1 MLMMRLWKKQ
11 IINFK
16 NLCRYGVF
24 ISYLHKFY
32 FIMKKYFKIIF
43 FYTFLGF
50 IPDIINNLSEYFFN
64 ISIPISNEFVDRMG
78 HTKIIVLTV
87 VIGPIIETFFFQTAF
102 FKGLLHFKFFKDNM
116 FLIVLLSASFFA
128 LVHYYSIAYIVF
140 AFYGGIILALCYSAI
155 LKESNNHKTASIITV
170 IIHSLRNFIIFL
182 IVNVFHLL

>member
-1 MLMMRLWKKQ
+1 MEFLFHIYMIL
-11 IINFK
+11 
-16 NLCRYGVF
+16 
-24 ISYLHKFY
+24 
-32 FIMKKYFKIIF
+32 FIMTKYFKIIF

-64 ISIPISNEFVDRMG
+64 ISIPISNESVDRMS
-78 HTKIIVLTV
+78 HAKIIILTV
-87 VIGPIIETFFFQTAF
+87 IIGPIIETFFFQTAF

-116 FLIVLLSASFFA
+116 FLIVLLSASVFA
-128 LVHYYSIAYIVF
+128 FVHYYSIAYIVF

-155 LKESNNHKTASIITV
+155 LKESNDHKTASIITV